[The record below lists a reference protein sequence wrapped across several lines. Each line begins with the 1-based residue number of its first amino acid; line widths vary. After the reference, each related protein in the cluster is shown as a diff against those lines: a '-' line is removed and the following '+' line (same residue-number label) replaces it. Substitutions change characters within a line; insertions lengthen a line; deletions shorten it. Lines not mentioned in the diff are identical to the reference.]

1 MRFTRVAVPAITF
14 VAMSAVAPAFAAGA
28 SAGTVTTAAPTSLS
42 APQAAG
48 SDDDLSGLQGNE
60 SPVCSA
66 LDGETIPTGDVLARC
81 LRGTHLI

>member
-14 VAMSAVAPAFAAGA
+14 VAMSAMAPAFAAGA

-48 SDDDLSGLQGNE
+48 SDDDVSGLGGDE

-66 LDGETIPTGDVLARC
+66 LDSETIPTGGVVARC